1 MQAYQV
7 VEGGGLTQ
15 SVWGTPHLVTLRTI
29 WQYGISHLSRCCEYR
44 HAYRHEYRN
53 PRRLTRLMLAKHK
66 IIHNSR
72 QTMLQFGQKT

>member
-15 SVWGTPHLVTLRTI
+15 SAWGTPHLVTLRTI
-29 WQYGISHLSRCCEYR
+29 WQYGISHLPLGAVNIAM
-44 HAYRHEYRN
+44 HIAT
-53 PRRLTRLMLAKHK
+53 PGRRTRLMLAKHK